1 MTAGEISRQWRD
13 DKVNLQKLNVKVF
26 VEQPNQIPLTEFI
39 DVFHGWIQATDGV
52 YHDVADYSHMKDGP
66 GIVLVAREAHVSMD
80 ETGGR
85 RGLLYSRKT
94 PLPGTAQQ
102 KLAAMLR
109 FALENCRRL
118 TNEPALKA
126 RLRFRADEVEI
137 AVNDRLAAPNTKESF
152 ETLKPDL
159 DRAARRLFGTVGYAL
174 THKEDSRQRFTVT
187 MRAARLLSLEALFT
201 NLSAEANGR

>member
-1 MTAGEISRQWRD
+1 M
-13 DKVNLQKLNVKVF
+13 NLQKLNVKMF
-26 VEQPNQIPLTEFI
+26 VQQPNDIPPTDFI
-39 DVFHGWIQATDGV
+39 AVFHAWIQATDGV
-52 YHDVADYSHMKDGP
+52 YHDVADYSHMQNGP

-94 PLPGTAQQ
+94 PLPGTMQQ
-102 KLAAMLR
+102 KLCAIVR
-109 FALENCRRL
+109 SALENCRRL

-137 AVNDRLAAPNTKESF
+137 AVNDRLAVPNTKQSF

-159 DRAARRLFGTVGYAL
+159 DRAARRLFGEVGYAL
-174 THKEDSRQRFTVT
+174 THKEDARQRFTVT
-187 MRAARLLSLEALFT
+187 MRAARPLSLEALFT
-201 NLSAEANGR
+201 NLNAEANSG